1 MRKVWFYLFH
11 LVFESV
17 ICEWPLANEKVHS
30 WYLYWF
36 LFKQDGYLPK
46 TRKYCLFWNFKA
58 NLMKLFSFQCLNKL
72 SGVFFFAIRCYFLK
86 IYIFPFMS
94 TKKQL
99 KPYHNRNRVIYS
111 VVWYTT
117 YENALSVLNMRQMVL
132 QVSRYFLKHLCV
144 VNLKKNSL
152 YRSKGIEIYFLFSL
166 VINSRQTALC

>member
-11 LVFESV
+11 LVLGSV
-17 ICEWPLANEKVHS
+17 ICEWPVANEKVNS

-36 LFKQDGYLPK
+36 LSKPTYQKQEDIACFEISRPTSWSCFRSNASIKHYLGYIFL
-46 TRKYCLFWNFKA
+46 LFVVIFIK
-58 NLMKLFSFQCLNKL
+58 FH
-72 SGVFFFAIRCYFLK
+72 
-86 IYIFPFMS
+86 IFPFKS
-94 TKKQL
+94 TKNQL